1 MKSVALAL
9 AVLSIVPAAA
19 ACHDKKKV
27 EAPVEVART
36 PIPVTQPK
44 PTDKPVVENQSVSPS
59 LAMSGDLVSM
69 CGITPA
75 DSGAKPTFAYDKD
88 ELTQE
93 DRTILEQLATCLT
106 TGKLAGRSVSLIGR
120 ADPRGTEEYNLG
132 LGSRRSQ
139 SVGSYLERFTVPQT
153 QLTVSTRGSI
163 DATGTDDATWQ
174 KDRRVDIQ
182 LQDAGAAAGSQ

>member
-1 MKSVALAL
+1 MKSFALAL
-9 AVLSIVPAAA
+9 AVLSIVPAAS

-27 EAPVEVART
+27 EAPVEVTRA

-44 PTDKPVVENQSVSPS
+44 PTDKPVADNQTGSPG
-59 LAMSGDLVSM
+59 LAMSGDLVTM

-139 SVGSYLERFTVPQT
+139 SVGSYLERFTVPQS

-182 LQDAGAAAGSQ
+182 LQDAAGAQ